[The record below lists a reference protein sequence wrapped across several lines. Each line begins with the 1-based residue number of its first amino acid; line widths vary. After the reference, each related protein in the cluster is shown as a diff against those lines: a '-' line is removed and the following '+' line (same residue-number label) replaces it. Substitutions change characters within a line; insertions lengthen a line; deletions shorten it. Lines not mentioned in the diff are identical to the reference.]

1 MSTKNTTM
9 KIVNKLFDERIDA
22 TNVLLEMSVKDY
34 VSIGKGIT
42 AKNEFQRARVRRSS
56 SVYQLLRADLK
67 SGCLMPPIILAIKM
81 EGMPGNLNPKNI
93 KDEKILSMVKQ
104 PDNLII
110 LDGLQRT
117 FTLIDLV
124 EEFKKQDNHSLDQF
138 YARPLRVEVYL
149 GLNKIGVLYRM
160 LTLNTGQTPMST
172 RHQIEILYSDYLIK
186 GLKGIHFFTE
196 ANRQTVQKVGD
207 YQFKDVVEG
216 FLSYLDR
223 DELGITRSELLENIQ
238 NLDNL
243 SKENRDRDAFEE
255 YITSH
260 HSFVQR
266 IDELSN
272 HWQFNPDD
280 CEPEK
285 VSGVPF
291 GKTCVDFFTKGI
303 ALSGYGAAIGKL
315 KDKGIIQDF
324 DDLKATIQRIRFA
337 GEPTEAMCTFLV
349 NLSHIKDNAKK
360 IGSAQRLYFTYFFR
374 ELFNKKGDSFLVIE
388 QAIDNGFKKYQY
400 ELG

>member
-1 MSTKNTTM
+1 MSTKDTTM
-9 KIVNKLFDERIDA
+9 NIVNKLFDERINA
-22 TNVLLEMSVKDY
+22 MNVLLQMSVKDY
-34 VSIGKGIT
+34 VSIGKSIT

-56 SVYQLLRADLK
+56 SVYQLLREDLK

-93 KDEKILSMVKQ
+93 KDEKILSLVKKT
-104 PDNLII
+104 DNLII

-117 FTLIDLV
+117 FTLIDL
-124 EEFKKQDNHSLDQF
+124 EEELKKQGNDSLNQF

-149 GLNKIGVLYRM
+149 GLKKIGVLYRM

-172 RHQIEILYSDYLIK
+172 RHQIEILYSDYLTK
-186 GLKGIHFFTE
+186 GLEGIHFFTE

-216 FLSYLDR
+216 FLSYLYR
-223 DELGITRSELLENIQ
+223 DELGITRSDLLENIQ

-243 SKENRDRDAFEE
+243 SKENRDIDACEE

-266 IDELSN
+266 IDKLSN
-272 HWQFNPDD
+272 HWQFQDED
-280 CEPEK
+280 CEPGK

-315 KDKGIIQDF
+315 KDKGVIKDF
-324 DDLKATIQRIRFA
+324 DDLKATIKQIRFDGA
-337 GEPTEAMCTFLV
+337 PDEAMCTFLV

-360 IGSAQRLYFTYFFR
+360 IGSAQRLYLTYFFR
-374 ELFNKKGDSFLVIE
+374 ELFNKEGDSFLVIE
-388 QAIDNGFKKYQY
+388 KAIDNGFKKYQY

>member
-9 KIVNKLFDERIDA
+9 NIVNKLFDERINA
-22 TNVLLEMSVKDY
+22 MNVLLQMSVKDY
-34 VSIGKGIT
+34 VSIGNSIT

-56 SVYQLLRADLK
+56 SVYQLLREDLK

-81 EGMPGNLNPKNI
+81 EGMQGNSNPKNI
-93 KDEKILSMVKQ
+93 TDKQILSLVKKT
-104 PDNLII
+104 DNLII

-124 EEFKKQDNHSLDQF
+124 EELKKPGDGSLDQF

-149 GLNKIGVLYRM
+149 GLKKIGVLYRM

-172 RHQIEILYSDYLIK
+172 RHQIEILYSDYLTK
-186 GLKGIHFFTE
+186 ELEGIHFFTE
-196 ANRQTVQKVGD
+196 ANGQRVQTVGD

-243 SKENRDRDAFEE
+243 SKENRDSDVFEE

-280 CEPEK
+280 CEPNK
-285 VSGVPF
+285 ISGPF

-315 KDKGIIQDF
+315 KDKGVIKDF
-324 DDLKATIQRIRFA
+324 DDLKATIKQIRFDGA
-337 GEPTEAMCTFLV
+337 PDEAMCTFLV

-374 ELFNKKGDSFLVIE
+374 ELFNKEGDSFLVIE